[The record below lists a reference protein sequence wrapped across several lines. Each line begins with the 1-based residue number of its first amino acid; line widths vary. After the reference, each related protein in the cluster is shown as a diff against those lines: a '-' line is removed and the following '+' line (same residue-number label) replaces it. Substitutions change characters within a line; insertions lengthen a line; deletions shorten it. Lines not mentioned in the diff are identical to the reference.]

1 MTITLAPFRSEEFE
15 LHITHDDADGFHVVA
30 SGLARALG
38 FRQALDLTRGLPD
51 DEKGYA
57 LVRTPGGDQQAAYVT
72 EAGFYRALGQRQP
85 ARITDPEIR
94 AQVERFQTWV
104 YGTVLPTIRKTGSY
118 AVTPQLEG
126 AELLARAVLEAQ
138 SMLAA
143 KDAQIAEL
151 APRAEV
157 ADRLLD
163 ADGDLSVADAAKA
176 LTRAGIDTG
185 ATRLFA
191 QLERMRWI
199 YRGQSDGRWRVY
211 QSAIET
217 GWMSVIPQSHHHPR
231 TGELVMD
238 PPQPRVTPKGLQ
250 RLMDRLTPATALQ
263 SA

>member
-1 MTITLAPFRSEEFE
+1 MTTDLVPFRY
-15 LHITHDDADGFHVVA
+15 DGMPVRTVVID
-30 SGLARALG
+30 GEPWFVGGDVARALG
-38 FRQALDLTRGLPD
+38 YVNPSDALARLDADDRRYATLALSEGSREVSRERTVVNEAGVYQLVFGSSLPD
-51 DEKGYA
+51 
-57 LVRTPGGDQQAAYVT
+57 AAR
-72 EAGFYRALGQRQP
+72 FRRW
-85 ARITDPEIR
+85 ITHD
-94 AQVERFQTWV
+94 
-104 YGTVLPTIRKTGSY
+104 VLPAIRRTGSY
-118 AVTPQLEG
+118 SVTPQLQG

-263 SA
+263 PA